1 MDRVIK
7 ADAYLKETLQEILDN
22 GYYDDNPRPRFKD
35 GEPAYSK
42 FITHTVE
49 TYNINKGEYPIPTL
63 RPTAIKSGIKEILW
77 IYQQESNCLK
87 LANEMGIFWWDEFN
101 VGNGT
106 IGVSYGEVVRR
117 YNLVHKLL
125 SSLEKNLFGRRHIL
139 NIYQEQESKEQDE
152 LGGLNPCFYSTTWSV
167 RKVDDVRYLDV
178 LLNSR
183 SSDYIVAGFIN
194 RTQYTALA
202 QMVAGHLTVVTG
214 IVHKVGKLTVV
225 TANAHLYLRHIDS
238 AKEILSRESSGEQGS
253 FFLTCDKLFW
263 EYTINDWQFNLP
275 KTEKLS
281 KILEIAL

>member
-1 MDRVIK
+1 MIQNK
-7 ADAYLKETLQEILDN
+7 ADAYLKETLQEILEN
-22 GYYDDNPRPRFKD
+22 GYYDENPRPKFKC

-49 TYNINKGEYPIPTL
+49 TYDIDKGEFPIPTL

-77 IYQQESNCLK
+77 IYQQESNSLK

-101 VGNGT
+101 VGDDT
-106 IGVSYGEVVRR
+106 IGVAYGEVVRR
-117 YNLVHKLL
+117 YNLVNKLL
-125 SSLEKNLFGRRHIL
+125 NGLENNPFGRRHIL
-139 NIYQEQESKEQDE
+139 NLYQEKESVKQDE

-167 RKVDDVRYLDV
+167 RKVNDVMYLDV

-214 IVHKVGKLTVV
+214 IAHKVGKLTVV
-225 TANAHLYLRHIDS
+225 TANAHLYLRHIKS
-238 AKEILSRESSGEQGS
+238 AEEILSRESSGEQGS

-263 EYTINDWQFNLP
+263 EYNINDWQFNLP

-281 KILEIAL
+281 EVLELAV

>member
-1 MDRVIK
+1 MNINK
-7 ADAYLKETLQEILDN
+7 ADAYLKETLQDILDN
-22 GYYDDNPRPRFKD
+22 GYYDENPRPRFKD

-49 TYNINKGEYPIPTL
+49 TYNIDKREYPIPTL

-77 IYQQESNCLK
+77 IYQWESNSLK

-101 VGNGT
+101 VGDDT
-106 IGVSYGEVVRR
+106 IGIAYGEVCRR
-117 YNLVHKLL
+117 YDLVNKLL
-125 SSLEKNLFGRRHIL
+125 QNLEQNPFGRRHIL
-139 NIYQEQESKEQDE
+139 NIYQEEESVKQDK

-167 RKVDDVRYLDV
+167 RKVNDVRYLDV

-202 QMVAGHLTVVTG
+202 QMVAGHLTIVTG
-214 IVHKVGKLTVV
+214 IVHKVGKLTVI

-263 EYTINDWQFNLP
+263 EYTIDDWQFNLP

-281 KILEIAL
+281 EVLEIAI